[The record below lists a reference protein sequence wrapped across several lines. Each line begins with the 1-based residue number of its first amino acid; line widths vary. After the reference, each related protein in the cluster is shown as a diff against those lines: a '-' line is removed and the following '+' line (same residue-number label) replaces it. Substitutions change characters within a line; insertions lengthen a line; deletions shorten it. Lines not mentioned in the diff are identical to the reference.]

1 MEIIR
6 DVPEILVNEEFCIK
20 TVRYFDEDEDKVIL
34 EAAEVIPEFK
44 RGFTCDLACKFPTKN
59 PQSGKESF
67 IIENIKDL
75 VLVYI
80 NKSSSVDDITTFEYV
95 FYK

>member
-6 DVPEILVNEEFCIK
+6 GVPEISVNKEFCIE
-20 TVRYFDEDEDKVIL
+20 TVRYFDEDEDKVVL
-34 EAAEVIPEFK
+34 EAAEVIPEFE
-44 RGFTCDLACKFPTKN
+44 RGFICELACKFLTKN

-67 IIENIKDL
+67 IIKDIKDL
-75 VLVYI
+75 VLVHI
-80 NKSSSVDDITTFEYV
+80 NKNSSIDDITTFEYV